1 MADIPAA
8 SAAPKDASDPSPAIS
23 TPGQPPATS
32 STPDTAPAA
41 PAAPTAP
48 PTASQPHD
56 AHSSTTT
63 SAPAPAPAAPG
74 TPIPADDHLTPA
86 PELTPDPT
94 SPGPD
99 DGYASGTESGSSRA
113 STSLASHVRDY
124 SFENRRRYHRYKE
137 GQYHF
142 PNDDDEQEREDTK
155 HTMVVHLCGGQL
167 HSAPL
172 KNPQRIIDVG
182 TGTGIW
188 AIDMGDEYPE
198 AEIIGVD
205 LSPIQPEFVPPNVRF
220 MVDDAEVEWVY
231 PDNHFDF
238 VHLRNMAPS
247 IKKWPELFAEAYR
260 VTKPGGWIELQ
271 EMRWVY
277 GCDDKTMPPTFAPVK
292 MVANIKEALAKLDV
306 EMNAAE
312 LYPAH
317 VAAAGFVNLAH
328 EVKKVPVG
336 PWAKD
341 DDLKKIGE
349 YCRAAI
355 YDGLHAITIGPFTRG
370 LGWTPEEVEVFLIEV
385 RRDLLDRSVHSY
397 VHFHTLAAQKPLD
410 G

>member
-1 MADIPAA
+1 MADTLAA
-8 SAAPKDASDPSPAIS
+8 SAVPKNTSEPSSAVPTLA
-23 TPGQPPATS
+23 QPPPTS
-32 STPDTAPAA
+32 STPDIA
-41 PAAPTAP
+41 PAAPTATP
-48 PTASQPHD
+48 AASQPHD
-56 AHSSTTT
+56 AHSSTT
-63 SAPAPAPAAPG
+63 APAPAAPA
-74 TPIPADDHLTPA
+74 TPIPADDQLTPA

-142 PNDDDEQEREDTK
+142 PNDDDEQEREDMK
-155 HTMVVHLCGGQL
+155 HTMVVHLCGGKL

-172 KNPQRIIDVG
+172 ENPQRIIDVG

-277 GCDDKTMPPTFAPVK
+277 GCDDNTMPPTFAPVK

-306 EMNAAE
+306 KMNAAE
-312 LYPAH
+312 LYPSH

-370 LGWTPEEVEVFLIEV
+370 LGWTPEEVEVFLIE
-385 RRDLLDRSVHSY
+385 
-397 VHFHTLAAQKPLD
+397 KPLD

>member
-1 MADIPAA
+1 MSDSPAA
-8 SAAPKDASDPSPAIS
+8 SAALKASPEPTPTTPTPA
-23 TPGQPPATS
+23 QPPPSS
-32 STPDTAPAA
+32 STPT
-41 PAAPTAP
+41 PAAPTAV
-48 PTASQPHD
+48 PTTSQPHND
-56 AHSSTTT
+56 HHPT
-63 SAPAPAPAAPG
+63 PAAAAAAPS
-74 TPIPADDHLTPA
+74 TPIPADDHVTPA
-86 PELTPDPT
+86 PDLTPDPI

-142 PNDDDEQEREDTK
+142 PNDDDEQEREDMK
-155 HTMVVHLCGGQL
+155 HTMVVHLCGGKL

-172 KNPQRIIDVG
+172 KSPQRIIDVG

-220 MVDDAEVEWVY
+220 IVDDAEVEWVY
-231 PDNHFDF
+231 PDNHFDL

-277 GCDDKTMPPTFAPVK
+277 GCDDNTMPSTYAPVK
-292 MVANIKEALAKLDV
+292 MVANIKEALAKLNV
-306 EMNAAE
+306 KMNAAE

-317 VAAAGFVNLAH
+317 VAAAGFVNLSH

-341 DDLKKIGE
+341 EDLKKIGE
-349 YCRAAI
+349 YCCAAI

-370 LGWTPEEVEVFLIEV
+370 LGWTAEEVEIFLIQV
-385 RRDLLDRSVHSY
+385 RKDLLDRSVHSY
-397 VHFHTLAAQKPLD
+397 VHFHSLAAQKPVD